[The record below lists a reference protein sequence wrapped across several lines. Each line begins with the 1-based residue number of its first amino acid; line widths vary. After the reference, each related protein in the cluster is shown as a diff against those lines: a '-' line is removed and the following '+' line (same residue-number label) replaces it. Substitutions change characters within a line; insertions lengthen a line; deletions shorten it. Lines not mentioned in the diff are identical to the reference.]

1 MKSLFRKRATCDL
14 LVRLSSQTDASQ
26 NRKLEKQTKL
36 IDACATHVRASI
48 KPGSDA
54 APRHEK
60 TPKLFPAKSVCG
72 PTNLDVFVANKL
84 SNLQSIERQRQQDPA
99 EADTN
104 WIRQADNIGTR
115 GRIH

>member
-1 MKSLFRKRATCDL
+1 MSKNIWEGGGCLWL
-14 LVRLSSQTDASQ
+14 NTDPKYWKGPS
-26 NRKLEKQTKL
+26 KKTKL

-54 APRHEK
+54 AARHEK
-60 TPKLFPAKSVCG
+60 TPKLFPDKSVCG